1 VRALWRLPQ
10 LLGMAQTVE
19 QEKHKV
25 VQEMKPKIIHTKTF
39 YCDGPE
45 DEFDQHPR
53 VYYTFDNKVDSTD
66 KTDKGYVVCEYCYAE
81 FIYKEKDFYTKM
93 LEEKDLLDMGLKD
106 SIRQKEER
114 TPSQE
119 MQDKLEPIPCPMHE
133 DYDDVETKDDF
144 VNKILKGSG

>member
-1 VRALWRLPQ
+1 
-10 LLGMAQTVE
+10 
-19 QEKHKV
+19 
-25 VQEMKPKIIHTKTF
+25 MKPIIIHTKTF
-39 YCDGPE
+39 YCDGSE

-81 FIYKEKDFYTKM
+81 FIYKEKDFYDKAQ
-93 LEEKDLLDMGLKD
+93 EEKELLAMGLRD